1 MDLGSLTMQE
11 PPVEDHE
18 YLLFVQ
24 CCPDP
29 GSSLDDRE
37 IDKALGVLDD
47 RTRAPHRWRT
57 EVEAWTDSSPVD
69 AHEPRRRVRE
79 YVILSDDP
87 RAAFDLL
94 RPLLGSAGLPE
105 VCRAAYRRREEG
117 ATCQVLWPEGDTR
130 PFEPLFEKE

>member
-1 MDLGSLTMQE
+1 MDLGSLTRQE
-11 PPVEDHE
+11 PPAEDHE

-29 GSSLDDRE
+29 GSSLDDRA
-37 IDKALGVLDD
+37 IDGALGVPDD
-47 RTRAPHRWRT
+47 RTRASHRWHT
-57 EVEAWTDSSPVD
+57 EVWTGFSPLD

-94 RPLLGSAGLPE
+94 RPLQGSAGLPE

-117 ATCQVLWPEGDTR
+117 ARCQVLWPEGDTE
-130 PFEPLFEKE
+130 PFEPLFEDE